1 MGHGIGRGRRVCAF
15 AVALLSAGTT
25 VAAEPAAAPPAV
37 AVAPAQSP
45 ETRRLLE
52 LLDRLDELEREVR
65 QLRGDLE
72 VTSHDLKG
80 LKDRQ
85 RELYLDLDRR
95 LRALEVGGVHQ
106 APAAAPPPPS
116 APAVPP
122 TATAPAPGNA
132 PTAAPPVPAPSSPAP
147 ATAAPSA
154 QEHQAYEAAFN
165 LLKDGR
171 YPQAITAFQQ
181 FLKAHPSSGYA
192 DNAQYWLGE
201 ANYVSRNY
209 KGAASEFG
217 KVLSNYPSSP
227 KIPDAM
233 LKLGFTYYELA
244 KWGEARSTLQ
254 EVIKRYPQSTAA
266 RLAETRLQRMS
277 KEGH

>member
-1 MGHGIGRGRRVCAF
+1 MGYGIGRRACVF
-15 AVALLSAGTT
+15 AVALVSAGTT
-25 VAAEPAAAPPAV
+25 VAAEPATASAPPPA
-37 AVAPAQSP
+37 AAAPAQSP

-52 LLDRLDELEREVR
+52 LLGRLDQLEREVR

-106 APAAAPPPPS
+106 APAAAPPPSPAS
-116 APAVPP
+116 AAPP
-122 TATAPAPGNA
+122 TAATAAPGSASAAAAPAPA
-132 PTAAPPVPAPSSPAP
+132 SSSPGP
-147 ATAAPSA
+147 ATAAPSP

-181 FLKAHPSSGYA
+181 FLKAHPASGYA

-201 ANYVSRNY
+201 ANYVSRNF
-209 KGAASEFG
+209 KGAANEFG

-254 EVIKRYPQSTAA
+254 DVIKRYPQSTAA